1 MGWTCLAK
9 ARVVSEWNCFSASAS
24 IQDMLERSQEWK
36 QADIMLL
43 NVDNVGGDMRTE
55 EILKI
60 WSSRASKGG
69 VVTNRNAVR
78 ETKV

>member
-1 MGWTCLAK
+1 
-9 ARVVSEWNCFSASAS
+9 
-24 IQDMLERSQEWK
+24 MLERSQEWK

>member
-1 MGWTCLAK
+1 
-9 ARVVSEWNCFSASAS
+9 
-24 IQDMLERSQEWK
+24 MLERSQEWK

-69 VVTNRNAVR
+69 VVTNTVADQSVR
-78 ETKV
+78 KSEVCHRHCGFLIV